1 MALAINAYKLGY
13 FTSKRCVAIA
23 YDVPESTLRM
33 RLLGTRTHQESR
45 SVNLKLTETEKLTHV
60 EWILS
65 IANRGLPVC
74 QASIREMA
82 NLLLQKQISTNNT
95 LMRQVGQN
103 WVYNF
108 IKRHDSLKSKYN
120 RKYDYQQQNA
130 KILRYY
136 AIGFGL
142 CRIKFKN
149 IGFKQRI
156 YIILT
161 KLVFKWV
168 LFRLKW

>member
-1 MALAINAYKLGY
+1 VSNLAQKKAVWLLQLMRTNWAI
-13 FTSKRCVAIA
+13 FTSKRGVAIA

-95 LMRQVGQN
+95 PKHQVGQN

-108 IKRHDSLKSKYN
+108 IKRHDSLKSKCE
-120 RKYDYQQQNA
+120 DPTT
-130 KILRYY
+130 LR
-136 AIGFGL
+136 
-142 CRIKFKN
+142 N
-149 IGFKQRI
+149 
-156 YIILT
+156 
-161 KLVFKWV
+161 W
-168 LFRLKW
+168 FRLVQNKN

>member
-1 MALAINAYKLGY
+1 
-13 FTSKRCVAIA
+13 
-23 YDVPESTLRM
+23 
-33 RLLGTRTHQESR
+33 
-45 SVNLKLTETEKLTHV
+45 
-60 EWILS
+60 
-65 IANRGLPVC
+65 
-74 QASIREMA
+74 
-82 NLLLQKQISTNNT
+82 
-95 LMRQVGQN
+95 MRQVFQN
-103 WVYNF
+103 WVYTF

-120 RKYDYQQQNA
+120 RKYDYQQENA
-130 KILRYY
+130 KFLRYY

-142 CRIKFKN
+142 SRIKFKN